1 LSTLT
6 YTRLVEELFPR
17 LTGGIRWGLERTERL
32 LASVGNP
39 HLSYPVIHIGGTNG
53 KGSVSATAA
62 SILRA
67 HGLRTGLYT
76 SPHLCTFRERI
87 QIGGNAI
94 SEDALLRAAEKLW
107 PAIQAEGASFFEAT
121 TAIGFL
127 ALAEADVDVAVIEVG
142 LGGRL
147 DSTNVVQP
155 LVTVITNVSLD
166 HVQLLGDTIA
176 AVAREKAGILK
187 NGVPCVTGEVSG
199 SAWDVLREYATT
211 VGAALH
217 PLGREAV
224 DVAHIGM
231 DGTTFRVRN
240 ATMELHT
247 PLIGAHQAWNAALA
261 VRAVGLL
268 PDRLRPDERSVEAGV
283 ADVEWPGRLQV
294 ERIGGRPWIFDVAH
308 NVAGVAA
315 LVSALDGLDLP
326 RPRSVVVGVLGD
338 KDWAGML
345 APLRAWA
352 DRLIVTAPPTAP
364 ADRRWDLERVYAT
377 FPGDQTR
384 MIEDFAGALRAAKE
398 GGAGCVVVTGSFH
411 TVGDALDMLGRCPF
425 GSDAGLPRID
435 FGG

>member
-6 YTRLVEELFPR
+6 YARLVEELFPR

-39 HLSYPVIHIGGTNG
+39 HHTYPVIHVGGTNG
-53 KGSVSATAA
+53 KGSVSATVS

-67 HGLRTGLYT
+67 HNLRTGLYT

-87 QIGGNAI
+87 QVDGVAIG
-94 SEDALLRAAEKLW
+94 EDALLRAAEKLW
-107 PAIQAEGASFFEAT
+107 PAIESEEASFFEAT

-127 ALAEADVDVAVIEVG
+127 ALAQAEVDIAVIEVG

-155 LVTVITNVSLD
+155 LVSVITNISLD
-166 HVQLLGDTIA
+166 HVQLLGNTIE

-187 NGVPCVTGEVSG
+187 RGVPCVTGEVSG
-199 SAWDVLREYATT
+199 IAADVLREHATAA
-211 VGAALH
+211 GASLET
-217 PLGREAV
+217 LGRDDI
-224 DVAHIGM
+224 DVASIGM
-231 DGTTFRVRN
+231 DGTTFRMRN
-240 ATMELHT
+240 ATEDLHS

-261 VRAVGLL
+261 VRAVSLL
-268 PDRLRPDERSVEAGV
+268 PSPLRPHATAIRDGV
-283 ADVEWPGRLQV
+283 SAVTWPGRLQV
-294 ERIGGRPWIFDVAH
+294 EAIGGRPWIFDVAH

-315 LVSALDGLDLP
+315 LVAALDGLDLP
-326 RPRSVVVGVLGD
+326 RPRTVVVGVLGD

-352 DRLIVTAPPTAP
+352 DDLIVTAPPTAP
-364 ADRRWDLERVYAT
+364 SDRRWDLDRVFAT
-377 FPGDQTR
+377 FPGRRTR
-384 MIEDFAGALRAAKE
+384 MIADFGAALRAAHDAD
-398 GGAGCVVVTGSFH
+398 AGCVVITGSFH